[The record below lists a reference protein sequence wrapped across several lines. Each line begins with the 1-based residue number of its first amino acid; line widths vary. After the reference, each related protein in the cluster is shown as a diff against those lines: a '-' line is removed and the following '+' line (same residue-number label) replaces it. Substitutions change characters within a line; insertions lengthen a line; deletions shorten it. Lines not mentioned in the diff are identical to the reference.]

1 MFFAQKSTVSSNA
14 SISFFRVFSSLSLS
28 SPSATEWSEFNAAIA
43 FNALLLATDECL
55 CFVIIIIS
63 NTISLTF
70 ALLLSPPLPS
80 SLAAASAAFAKAACT
95 FSSEVSSIT
104 FNTSGISRLNIS
116 PLSFFL
122 IASLPLPAV
131 FEMQY
136 DMISINAE
144 AHARRTLVFSSTNPF
159 EISFKTSSRVH
170 PLSSSD
176 EKSNISQ
183 TRSHLLNFSIN
194 SHNNC
199 RFFSLSSSS
208 SSSSS
213 SSLSSLSS
221 RENSCCIASK
231 RHLNENFRMICTQIS
246 SEG

>member
-1 MFFAQKSTVSSNA
+1 MCFA
-14 SISFFRVFSSLSLS
+14 
-28 SPSATEWSEFNAAIA
+28 
-43 FNALLLATDECL
+43 
-55 CFVIIIIS
+55 IIIIS

-176 EKSNISQ
+176 EKSSISQ

-194 SHNNC
+194 SHSNC
-199 RFFSLSSSS
+199 RFFLLSSSS

-213 SSLSSLSS
+213 SSLSSLSSLSS

-231 RHLNENFRMICTQIS
+231 RHLNENFRMICTQMS